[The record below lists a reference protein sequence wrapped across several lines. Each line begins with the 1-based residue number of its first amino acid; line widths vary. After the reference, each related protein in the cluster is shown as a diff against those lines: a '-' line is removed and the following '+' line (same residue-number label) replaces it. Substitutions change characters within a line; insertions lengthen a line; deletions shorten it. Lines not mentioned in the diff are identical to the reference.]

1 MTNAVLQ
8 GLNRLDVPV
17 RHAFISLAV
26 HIVLVEVF
34 LLVFRMGIFSVVYAN
49 ILFAFMMCLLNGRT
63 IARCADYRQEY
74 KKTMVLPTVCALI
87 MGAAAWGVYRGD
99 YFCVPGSFAS
109 RPNWNGFCGTSVGG
123 CSHCGDGVF

>member
-1 MTNAVLQ
+1 MFRCAT
-8 GLNRLDVPV
+8 RLYP
-17 RHAFISLAV
+17 LAV

-87 MGAAAWGVYRGD
+87 MGAGGLGRVSGGLFLCSRLFCITAELEWLLW
-99 YFCVPGSFAS
+99 YFRRWLQPLRCMACF
-109 RPNWNGFCGTSVGG
+109 
-123 CSHCGDGVF
+123 